1 MDALAWL
8 ETWKT
13 LKWYYD
19 FGIRCFGMISAWFL
33 YGFRMTSRWLLYD
46 FWMTSGWLLDDFLM
60 TSGWLL
66 DIFTSSGW
74 LPTGEAVANLTTCVV
89 FLFFFG
95 WLREWENT
103 VRRICEYCVFH
114 ITNAEKVFQITSR
127 RRVIWKA
134 FFGMSDVEN
143 SIITFPTS
151 QYSHCWKIQPG
162 N

>member
-95 WLREWENT
+95 WLREWLMPYPFSHFYDINVKVT
-103 VRRICEYCVFH
+103 TWIGLNSLTLLTSGFKTCARKTTGLTSTNIKFY
-114 ITNAEKVFQITSR
+114 ITQL
-127 RRVIWKA
+127 
-134 FFGMSDVEN
+134 
-143 SIITFPTS
+143 PL
-151 QYSHCWKIQPG
+151 
-162 N
+162 